1 MFEKEE
7 QNNIA
12 RPQRLLGEIDDMGIQ
27 FSQPIYVERWI
38 FPESEKYRSISTY
51 FIRSYKFMIWS

>member
-27 FSQPIYVERWI
+27 FSQPIYVER
-38 FPESEKYRSISTY
+38 
-51 FIRSYKFMIWS
+51 